1 MAGTRHFNDYELLR
15 KALDMIVKDRRD
27 IVIVSGTAKGADKLG
42 EQYALENNF
51 LVHRFFPDWETYGKG
66 AGYRRN
72 AEMAQNA
79 DIAVIFWDGVSK
91 GQSI

>member
-1 MAGTRHFNDYELLR
+1 
-15 KALDMIVKDRRD
+15 MIVKDRRD